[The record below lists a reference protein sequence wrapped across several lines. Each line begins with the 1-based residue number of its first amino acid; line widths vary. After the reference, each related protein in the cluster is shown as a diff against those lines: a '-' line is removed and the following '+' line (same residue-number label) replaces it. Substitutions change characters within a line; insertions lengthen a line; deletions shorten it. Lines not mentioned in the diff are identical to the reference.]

1 MTLPTPP
8 PRTIQQRLAGL
19 NPRQQEAV
27 RYIDGPC
34 LVLAG
39 AGSGKTSVIT
49 TKIAYLVQVC
59 GMSARRIAAV
69 TFTNKAAREMKERVG
84 SMLKGKEG
92 HGLTVSTFHTLGL
105 NIIRRELKAL
115 GYRPGFSLFDPEDA
129 KALLRDLMH
138 KDAQVD
144 ADQINAVQHRISEW
158 KNDLVLP
165 GQAMSHAADEDE
177 LFAARVYEAYN
188 RHLKAYNAVD
198 FDDLI
203 LLPVVLLRD
212 DPEALARWRKRIH
225 YMLVD
230 EYQDTNVSQYQLVKL
245 LMGERKTFTV
255 VGDDD
260 QSIYAWRGAR
270 PENLVTLGEDFPRLD
285 VIKLEQNYRSTGTI
299 LRAANTLISNNPH
312 VYEKTLWSDMGDGAP
327 IRVVVNRHEEAEAD
341 RVASEILTRRIKER
355 AEWRDF
361 AVLYRGNFQARLLE
375 LKLQHY
381 QIPYKLS
388 GGTSFFSRNEI
399 KDAMAYLR
407 LLINPADDNAFL
419 RIVNVPRREIG
430 PSTLEKLANYANDQA
445 TGRSISLFAACHEL
459 GLAEQLPVRA
469 VERLGRF
476 THFIDGVRRR
486 MDGGDAIAAIRDM
499 LREMD
504 YEAWLY
510 QNASAPTIAERR
522 MANVWILIDQLE
534 KSMQASPED
543 EGPDESTASE
553 ETETDSVEAA
563 ISRLVLRD
571 ILEQQAEEDDSDRVQ
586 LLTMHAS
593 KGLEFPH
600 VYLMGLEEELLPHRN
615 AVEAGTVEEE
625 RRLAYVGITRARRT
639 LTLTLARQRKTYGEL
654 MDCAPS
660 RFLDELPEA
669 DLEWEGR
676 PDREDPEKKQARG
689 QDAIAGLRSLLG

>member
-1 MTLPTPP
+1 MNPG
-8 PRTIQQRLAGL
+8 IAQRLRGL
-19 NPRQQEAV
+19 NPSQQEAV
-27 RYIDGPC
+27 RAIDGPC

-49 TKIAYLVQVC
+49 TKIAYLVQEC

-84 SMLKGKEG
+84 SILKGKES
-92 HGLTVSTFHTLGL
+92 HGLRVSTFHTLGL
-105 NIIRRELKAL
+105 NIIRGELKAL

-129 KALLRDLMH
+129 RALLRDLMN

-144 ADQINAVQHRISEW
+144 ADQIKAVQGQISQW

-165 GQAMSHAADEDE
+165 GEALSHAADDNAE
-177 LFAARVYEAYN
+177 LAARVYEAYV
-188 RHLKAYNAVD
+188 RHLRAYNAVD

-212 DPEALARWRKRIH
+212 DPDALARWRRRIH

-230 EYQDTNVSQYQLVKL
+230 EYQDTNVSQYLLVKL
-245 LMGERKTFTV
+245 LMGERATFTV

-270 PENLVTLGEDFPRLD
+270 PENLVTLGEDFPRLK
-285 VIKLEQNYRSTGTI
+285 VVKLEQNYRSTGTI
-299 LRAANTLISNNPH
+299 LRAANALIDHNPH
-312 VYEKTLWSDMGDGAP
+312 VYEKTLWSQMGDGSA
-327 IRVVVNRHEEAEAD
+327 IRVVVNRHEEAEAE
-341 RVASEILTRRIKER
+341 RVASEILTRRIKES
-355 AEWRDF
+355 AAWKDF

-388 GGTSFFSRNEI
+388 GGTSFFSRGEI

-407 LLINPADDNAFL
+407 LLINPGDDNAFL

-430 PSTLEKLANYANDQA
+430 PSTLEKLANYANDQG
-445 TGRSISLFAACHEL
+445 TERGVSLFDACHEM
-459 GLAEQLPVRA
+459 GLSQHLPERA
-469 VERLGRF
+469 VERLTRF
-476 THFIDGVRRR
+476 TRFIDGTRRR
-486 MDGGDAIAAIRDM
+486 MDEGDAMAAIRRM
-499 LREMD
+499 LTEMD

-510 QNASAPTIAERR
+510 QNASAPKVAERR
-522 MANVWILIDQLE
+522 MANVWTLIDQLE
-534 KSMQASPED
+534 KSLDREPED
-543 EGPDESTASE
+543 EGPDDTDSTA
-553 ETETDSVEAA
+553 TQTDSVEDA

-600 VYLMGLEEELLPHRN
+600 VYLMGLEEDLLPHRN
-615 AVEAGTVEEE
+615 AVENGTIEEE

-654 MDCAPS
+654 SDCTPS

-676 PDREDPEKKQARG
+676 ADKEDPEKKQARG
-689 QDAIAGLRSLLG
+689 QNAIAGLRSLLD

>member
-1 MTLPTPP
+1 MSTTPSI
-8 PRTIQQRLAGL
+8 RQRLAKL
-19 NPRQQEAV
+19 NPRQQEAA

-49 TKIAYLVQVC
+49 TKIAYLIQEC
-59 GMSARRIAAV
+59 GMSARKIAAV

-84 SMLKGKEG
+84 EMLQGREG

-105 NIIRRELKAL
+105 NIIRGELKTL
-115 GYRPGFSLFDPEDA
+115 GYKPGFSLFDPEDA
-129 KALLRDLMH
+129 KALLRDLMQ
-138 KDAQVD
+138 KEADTDAE
-144 ADQINAVQHRISEW
+144 QINAVQGQISQW

-165 GQAMSHAADEDE
+165 GQAISHAADEDTQY
-177 LFAARVYEAYN
+177 AARVYEAYS

-212 DPEALARWRKRIH
+212 NPDALARWQRKIQ

-245 LMGERKTFTV
+245 LMAERATFTV

-270 PENLVTLGEDFPRLD
+270 PENLVTLGEDFPRLN

-299 LRAANTLISNNPH
+299 LRAANTLIGNNPH
-312 VYEKTLWSDMGDGAP
+312 VYEKTLWSEMGQGDA
-327 IRVVVNRHEEAEAD
+327 IRVIVNRHEEAEAE

-407 LLINPADDNAFL
+407 LLINPGDDNAFL

-430 PSTLEKLANYANDQA
+430 PGTLEKLANYA
-445 TGRSISLFAACHEL
+445 TERSISLFAACHEI
-459 GLAEQLPVRA
+459 GLEQVLPTRA
-469 VERLGRF
+469 VERLSRF

-486 MDGGDAIAAIRDM
+486 MDQGDAIAAIRDM

-504 YEAWLY
+504 YEAWLF

-522 MANVWILIDQLE
+522 MANVWTLVDQLE
-534 KSMQASPED
+534 KSMHRDDED
-543 EGPDESTASE
+543 GDASE
-553 ETETDSVEAA
+553 ETDDVQSA

-615 AVEAGTVEEE
+615 AIEAGTIEEE

-639 LTLTLARQRKTYGEL
+639 LTLTLARQRKAYGEL
-654 MDCAPS
+654 LDCTPS
-660 RFLDELPEA
+660 RFLEELPPD

-676 PDREDPEKKQARG
+676 ADKEDPEKKQARG
-689 QDAIAGLRSLLG
+689 KDAIAGLRSLLG

>member
-1 MTLPTPP
+1 MS
-8 PRTIQQRLAGL
+8 IQQRLAKL

-49 TKIAYLVQVC
+49 TKIAYLVQEC

-84 SMLKGKEG
+84 QMLKGKEG

-105 NIIRRELKAL
+105 NIIRGELKAL
-115 GYRPGFSLFDPEDA
+115 GYKPGFSLFDPEDA
-129 KALLRDLMH
+129 KALLRDLMN

-144 ADQINAVQHRISEW
+144 AEQINAVQHQISEW

-165 GQAMSHAADEDE
+165 GQALSHAVDEDQQY
-177 LFAARVYEAYN
+177 AARVYEAYV

-203 LLPVVLLRD
+203 LLPVVLLKD
-212 DPEALARWRKRIH
+212 NPDVLARWRRKIH

-230 EYQDTNVSQYQLVKL
+230 EYQDTNVSQYLLVKL
-245 LMGERKTFTV
+245 LMAERKTFTV

-270 PENLVTLGEDFPRLD
+270 PENLVTLGEDFPRLN

-299 LRAANTLISNNPH
+299 LRAANTLIANNPH
-312 VYEKTLWSDMGDGAP
+312 VYEKTLWSEMGQGAP
-327 IRVVVNRHEEAEAD
+327 IRVVVNRHEEAEAE
-341 RVASEILTRRIKER
+341 RVASEILTRRIKES
-355 AEWRDF
+355 AAWRDF

-430 PSTLEKLANYANDQA
+430 PGTLEKLANYA
-445 TGRSISLFAACHEL
+445 TERGVSLFDACHEL
-459 GLAEQLPVRA
+459 GLEQQLPARA
-469 VERLGRF
+469 VERLSRF

-486 MDGGDAIAAIRDM
+486 MDGGDSVAAIRGM
-499 LREMD
+499 MHEMD

-510 QNASAPTIAERR
+510 QNASAPTVAERR
-522 MANVWILIDQLE
+522 MANVWTLIDQLE
-534 KSMQASPED
+534 KSMRRDPEEIEAED
-543 EGPDESTASE
+543 SA
-553 ETETDSVEAA
+553 ETDDVEAA

-571 ILEQQAEEDDSDRVQ
+571 ILEQQAEEDDTDRVQ

-615 AVEAGTVEEE
+615 AIEAGTVEEE

-639 LTLTLARQRKTYGEL
+639 LTLTLARQRKAFGEL
-654 MDCAPS
+654 MDCTPS
-660 RFLDELPEA
+660 RFLDELPPD

-676 PDREDPEKKQARG
+676 ADKEDPEKKQARG

>member
-1 MTLPTPP
+1 MNPS
-8 PRTIQQRLAGL
+8 IAQRIRGL

-27 RYIDGPC
+27 RAIDGPC

-49 TKIAYLVQVC
+49 TKIAYLVKEC

-84 SMLKGKEG
+84 GMLQGKEG

-105 NIIRRELKAL
+105 NIIRGELKAL
-115 GYRPGFSLFDPEDA
+115 GYKPGFSLFDPEDA
-129 KALLRDLMH
+129 KALLRDLMN

-144 ADQINAVQHRISEW
+144 ADQINAVQGQISQW

-165 GQAMSHAADEDE
+165 GEALSHAADDDAH
-177 LFAARVYEAYN
+177 FAARVYEAYV
-188 RHLKAYNAVD
+188 RHLRAYNAVD

-212 DPEALARWRKRIH
+212 SPEALARWQRKIH

-230 EYQDTNVSQYQLVKL
+230 EYQDTNVSQYLLVKL
-245 LMGERKTFTV
+245 LMADRQTFTV

-270 PENLVTLGEDFPRLD
+270 PENLITLGEDFPRLK

-299 LRAANTLISNNPH
+299 LRAANALIAHNSH
-312 VYEKTLWSDMGDGAP
+312 VYEKTLWSQMGDGAP
-327 IRVVVNRHEEAEAD
+327 IRVVVNRHEEAEAE
-341 RVASEILTRRIKER
+341 RVASEILTRRIKES
-355 AEWRDF
+355 AAWKDF

-381 QIPYKLS
+381 QIPYKMS
-388 GGTSFFSRNEI
+388 GGTSFFSRGEV

-407 LLINPADDNAFL
+407 LLINPGDDNAFL

-430 PSTLEKLANYANDQA
+430 PSTLEKLANYA
-445 TGRSISLFAACHEL
+445 TEREVSLFAACHEMGL
-459 GLAEQLPVRA
+459 GQALPERG
-469 VERLGRF
+469 VERLERF
-476 THFIDGVRRR
+476 TRFIDGTRQR
-486 MDGGDAIAAIRDM
+486 MEEGDAMAAIRRM
-499 LREMD
+499 MTEMD

-510 QNASAPTIAERR
+510 QNASAPTVAERR
-522 MANVWILIDQLE
+522 MANVWTLIDQLE
-534 KSMQASPED
+534 KSLDRAPEDSSPED
-543 EGPDESTASE
+543 AESTDSTA
-553 ETETDSVEAA
+553 TQTDSVEDA

-600 VYLMGLEEELLPHRN
+600 VYLMGLEEDLLPHRN
-615 AVEAGTVEEE
+615 AVESGTVEEE
-625 RRLAYVGITRARRT
+625 RRLAYVGITRARQT
-639 LTLTLARQRKTYGEL
+639 LTMTLARQRKTYGEL
-654 MDCAPS
+654 SDCTPS
-660 RFLDELPEA
+660 RFLDELPAE
-669 DLEWEGR
+669 DLDWEGR
-676 PDREDPEKKQARG
+676 PDKEDPEKKQARG
-689 QDAIAGLRSLLG
+689 QSAIAGLRSLLD

>member
-1 MTLPTPP
+1 MSTPP
-8 PRTIQQRLAGL
+8 SIRQRLAKL
-19 NPRQQEAV
+19 NPRQQEAA

-49 TKIAYLVQVC
+49 TKIAYLIQEC
-59 GMSARRIAAV
+59 GMSARKIAAV

-84 SMLKGKEG
+84 EMLQGREG

-105 NIIRRELKAL
+105 NIIRGELKTL
-115 GYRPGFSLFDPEDA
+115 GYKPGFSLFDPEDA
-129 KALLRDLMH
+129 KALLRDLMQ
-138 KDAQVD
+138 KEADTDAE
-144 ADQINAVQHRISEW
+144 QINAVQGQISQW

-165 GQAMSHAADEDE
+165 GQAISHAADEDMQY
-177 LFAARVYEAYN
+177 AARVYEAYS

-212 DPEALARWRKRIH
+212 NPDALARWRRKIQ

-245 LMGERKTFTV
+245 LMAERATFTV

-270 PENLVTLGEDFPRLD
+270 PENLVTLGEDFPRLN

-299 LRAANTLISNNPH
+299 LRAANTLIGNNPH
-312 VYEKTLWSDMGDGAP
+312 VYEKTLWSEMGQGDA
-327 IRVVVNRHEEAEAD
+327 IRVIVNRHEEAEAE

-407 LLINPADDNAFL
+407 LLINPGDDNAFL
-419 RIVNVPRREIG
+419 RIVNVPRREVG
-430 PSTLEKLANYANDQA
+430 PGTLEKLANYATERQV
-445 TGRSISLFAACHEL
+445 SLFAACHEI
-459 GLAEQLPVRA
+459 GLEQVLPTRA
-469 VERLGRF
+469 VERLSRF

-486 MDGGDAIAAIRDM
+486 MDQGDAIAAIRDM

-504 YEAWLY
+504 YEAWLF

-522 MANVWILIDQLE
+522 MANVWTLIDQLE
-534 KSMQASPED
+534 KSMQRDDDDAD
-543 EGPDESTASE
+543 
-553 ETETDSVEAA
+553 ETDDVESA

-615 AVEAGTVEEE
+615 AIEAGTIEEE

-639 LTLTLARQRKTYGEL
+639 LTLTLARQRKAYGEL
-654 MDCAPS
+654 LDCTPS
-660 RFLDELPEA
+660 RFLEELPPD

-676 PDREDPEKKQARG
+676 ADKEDPEKKQARG
-689 QDAIAGLRSLLG
+689 KDAIAGLRSLLG

>member
-1 MTLPTPP
+1 MS
-8 PRTIQQRLAGL
+8 IQQRLASL

-49 TKIAYLVQVC
+49 TKIAYLVQEC

-105 NIIRRELKAL
+105 NIIRSELKAL

-129 KALLRDLMH
+129 KALLRDLMN

-144 ADQINAVQHRISEW
+144 ADQINAVQHQISQW

-165 GQAMSHAADEDE
+165 GQALSHAVDDDEQY
-177 LFAARVYEAYN
+177 AARVYEAYV

-212 DPEALARWRKRIH
+212 DSEALARWRRKIH

-230 EYQDTNVSQYQLVKL
+230 EYQDTNISQYLLVRL
-245 LMGERKTFTV
+245 LMGERSTFTV

-270 PENLVTLGEDFPRLD
+270 PENLVTLGEDFPRLK

-299 LRAANTLISNNPH
+299 LRTANALIANNPH
-312 VYEKTLWSDMGDGAP
+312 VYDKTLWSEMGEGAA
-327 IRVVVNRHEEAEAD
+327 IRVVVNRHEEAEAE

-430 PSTLEKLANYANDQA
+430 PGTLEKLANYANERG
-445 TGRSISLFAACHEL
+445 TSLFAACHEL
-459 GLAEQLPVRA
+459 GLEQQLPVRA

-486 MDGGDAIAAIRDM
+486 MDQGDAIEAIRGM
-499 LREMD
+499 LHEMD

-522 MANVWILIDQLE
+522 MANVWVLVDQLE
-534 KSMQASPED
+534 KSMNRDPED
-543 EGPDESTASE
+543 TAST
-553 ETETDSVEAA
+553 ETETDDVESA

-571 ILEQQAEEDDSDRVQ
+571 ILEQQAEEDDSDRIQ

-615 AVEAGTVEEE
+615 AIEAGTVEEE

-654 MDCAPS
+654 MDCTPS
-660 RFLDELPEA
+660 RFLDELPA
-669 DLEWEGR
+669 GDLEWEGR
-676 PDREDPEKKQARG
+676 ADREDPEKKQARG
-689 QDAIAGLRSLLG
+689 KDAIAGLRSLLG

>member
-1 MTLPTPP
+1 MS
-8 PRTIQQRLAGL
+8 IKQRLAKL

-27 RYIDGPC
+27 RFIDGPC

-49 TKIAYLVQVC
+49 SKIAYLVQEC
-59 GMSARRIAAV
+59 GLSARKIAAV

-84 SMLKGKEG
+84 QLLQGREG

-105 NIIRRELKAL
+105 NIIRGELKTL
-115 GYRPGFSLFDPEDA
+115 GYKPGFSLFDPEDA
-129 KALLRDLMH
+129 KALLRDLMQ
-138 KDAQVD
+138 KDAQID
-144 ADQINAVQHRISEW
+144 ADQINRVQGQISTW

-165 GQAMSHAADEDE
+165 GDALSHAADDDE
-177 LFAARVYEAYN
+177 QFAARVYEAYN

-212 DPEALARWRKRIH
+212 DPEVLARWRRKIH

-230 EYQDTNVSQYQLVKL
+230 EYQDTNVSQYLLVKL
-245 LMGERKTFTV
+245 LMAERATFTV

-270 PENLVTLGEDFPRLD
+270 PENLVTLGEDFPRLN

-299 LRAANTLISNNPH
+299 LRAANTLIANNPH
-312 VYEKTLWSDMGDGAP
+312 VYEKALWSELGPGDA

-388 GGTSFFSRNEI
+388 GGTSFFARNEI

-430 PSTLEKLANYANDQA
+430 PGTLEKLANYANDQA
-445 TGRSISLFAACHEL
+445 TGRGISLFAACHEI
-459 GLAEQLPVRA
+459 GLEQVLPARA

-486 MDGGDAIAAIRDM
+486 MDSGDAIAAIRDM

-504 YEAWLY
+504 YEAWLH
-510 QNASAPTIAERR
+510 QNASAPTVAERR
-522 MANVWILIDQLE
+522 MANVWTLIDQLE
-534 KSMQASPED
+534 KSMERNAED
-543 EGPDESTASE
+543 SATEDSDSL
-553 ETETDSVEAA
+553 ETETDGVEAA

-600 VYLMGLEEELLPHRN
+600 VYLMGLEEDLLPHRN

-639 LTLTLARQRKTYGEL
+639 LTLTLARQRKAYGEL
-654 MDCAPS
+654 LDCTPS
-660 RFLDELPEA
+660 RFLDELPPD
-669 DLEWEGR
+669 DLDWEGR
-676 PDREDPEKKQARG
+676 ADKEDPEKKQARG
-689 QDAIAGLRSLLG
+689 KDAIAGLRSLLG

>member
-1 MTLPTPP
+1 MTLPSTPS
-8 PRTIQQRLAGL
+8 TIQQRLARL
-19 NPRQQEAV
+19 NPRQREAA

-49 TKIAYLVQVC
+49 TKIAYLVQAC

-84 SMLKGKEG
+84 DMLKGREG

-129 KALLRDLMH
+129 KALLRDLMQ

-144 ADQINAVQHRISEW
+144 AEAINSVQQRISAW

-165 GQAMSHAADEDE
+165 GQAMSHAADDDE
-177 LFAARVYEAYN
+177 LFAGRVYEAYN

-212 DPEALARWRKRIH
+212 DPEALTRWRKRIH

-230 EYQDTNVSQYQLVKL
+230 EYQDTNVSQYQLVQL
-245 LMGERKTFTV
+245 LMGERQTFTV

-270 PENLVTLGEDFPRLD
+270 PENLVTLGEDFPRLK
-285 VIKLEQNYRSTGTI
+285 VVKLEQNYRSTGTI
-299 LRAANTLISNNPH
+299 LRAANTLIANNPH

-355 AEWRDF
+355 GEWRDF

-430 PSTLEKLANYANDQA
+430 PGTLEKLANYANDPT
-445 TGRSISLFAACHEL
+445 TGRGISLFAACREL
-459 GLAEQLPVRA
+459 GLEQQLPTRA

-486 MDGGDAIAAIRDM
+486 MDQGDAIAAIRDM

-534 KSMQASPED
+534 KSMQADPEEASPE
-543 EGPDESTASE
+543 ESTASE

-615 AVEAGTVEEE
+615 AIEAGTVEEE

-639 LTLTLARQRKTYGEL
+639 LTLTLARQRKAYGEL

-689 QDAIAGLRSLLG
+689 KDAIAGLRSLLG

>member
-1 MTLPTPP
+1 MSTTPSI
-8 PRTIQQRLAGL
+8 RQRLAKL
-19 NPRQQEAV
+19 NPRQQEAA

-49 TKIAYLVQVC
+49 TKIAYLIQEC
-59 GMSARRIAAV
+59 GMSARKIAAV

-84 SMLKGKEG
+84 EMLQGREG

-105 NIIRRELKAL
+105 NIIRGELKTL
-115 GYRPGFSLFDPEDA
+115 GYKPGFSLFDPEDA
-129 KALLRDLMH
+129 KALLRDLMQ
-138 KDAQVD
+138 KEADTDAE
-144 ADQINAVQHRISEW
+144 QINAVQGQISQW

-165 GQAMSHAADEDE
+165 GQAISHAADEDAQY
-177 LFAARVYEAYN
+177 AARVYEAYS

-212 DPEALARWRKRIH
+212 NPEALARWQRKIQ

-245 LMGERKTFTV
+245 LMAERATFTV

-270 PENLVTLGEDFPRLD
+270 PENLVTLGEDFPRLN

-299 LRAANTLISNNPH
+299 LRAANTLIGNNPH
-312 VYEKTLWSDMGDGAP
+312 VYEKTLWSEMGQGDA
-327 IRVVVNRHEEAEAD
+327 IRVIVNRHEEAEAE

-407 LLINPADDNAFL
+407 LLINPGDDNAFL

-430 PSTLEKLANYANDQA
+430 PGTLEKLANYA
-445 TGRSISLFAACHEL
+445 TERSISLFAACHEI
-459 GLAEQLPVRA
+459 GLEQVLPTRA
-469 VERLGRF
+469 VERLSRF

-486 MDGGDAIAAIRDM
+486 MDQGDAIAAIRDM
-499 LREMD
+499 LHEMD
-504 YEAWLY
+504 YEAWLF

-522 MANVWILIDQLE
+522 MANVWTLVDQLE
-534 KSMQASPED
+534 KSMHRDDED
-543 EGPDESTASE
+543 GDASE
-553 ETETDSVEAA
+553 ETDDVQSA

-615 AVEAGTVEEE
+615 AIEAGTIEEE

-639 LTLTLARQRKTYGEL
+639 LTLTLARQRKAYGEL
-654 MDCAPS
+654 LDCTPS
-660 RFLDELPEA
+660 RFLEELPPD

-676 PDREDPEKKQARG
+676 ADKEDPEKKQARG
-689 QDAIAGLRSLLG
+689 KDAIAGLRSLLG

>member
-1 MTLPTPP
+1 MS
-8 PRTIQQRLAGL
+8 IKQRLAKL

-49 TKIAYLVQVC
+49 SKIAYLVQEC
-59 GMSARRIAAV
+59 GMSARKIAAV

-84 SMLKGKEG
+84 QLLQGREG

-105 NIIRRELKAL
+105 NIIRAELKTL
-115 GYRPGFSLFDPEDA
+115 GYKPGFSLFDPEDA
-129 KALLRDLMH
+129 KALLRDLMN

-144 ADQINAVQHRISEW
+144 ADQINRVQSQISTW

-165 GQAMSHAADEDE
+165 GQALSHAADEDE
-177 LFAARVYEAYN
+177 QYAARLYEAYN

-203 LLPVVLLRD
+203 LLPVALLQS
-212 DPEALARWRKRIH
+212 DPEALVRWQRKIH

-230 EYQDTNVSQYQLVKL
+230 EYQDTNVSQYLLVKL
-245 LMGERKTFTV
+245 LMQERATFTV

-270 PENLVTLGEDFPRLD
+270 PENLVTLGEDFPRLR
-285 VIKLEQNYRSTGTI
+285 VIKLEQNYRSTGVI
-299 LRAANTLISNNPH
+299 LRAANTLIANNPH
-312 VYEKTLWSDMGDGAP
+312 VYEKTLWSDMGPGDP
-327 IRVVVNRHEEAEAD
+327 IRIVVNRHEEAEAE
-341 RVASEILTRRIKER
+341 RVASEILTRRIKES

-407 LLINPADDNAFL
+407 LLINPGDDNAFL

-430 PSTLEKLANYANDQA
+430 PGTLEKLANYATERD
-445 TGRSISLFAACHEL
+445 GSLFAACHEL
-459 GLAEQLPVRA
+459 GLEQVLSTRA

-476 THFIDGVRRR
+476 VHFIDGVRKR
-486 MDGGDAIAAIRDM
+486 MDQGDAIAAIREMVRD
-499 LREMD
+499 MD
-504 YEAWLY
+504 YESWLY

-534 KSMQASPED
+534 KSMERE
-543 EGPDESTASE
+543 EGE
-553 ETETDSVEAA
+553 ETDDVESA

-600 VYLMGLEEELLPHRN
+600 VYLMGLEEDLLPHRN
-615 AVEAGTVEEE
+615 SIEAGTVEEE

-639 LTLTLARQRKTYGEL
+639 LTLTLARQRKAYGEL
-654 MDCAPS
+654 MDCTPS
-660 RFLDELPEA
+660 RFLDELPAE

-676 PDREDPEKKQARG
+676 ADKENPDKKQARG
-689 QDAIAGLRSLLG
+689 KDAIAGLRSLLG

>member
-1 MTLPTPP
+1 MSTSIKS
-8 PRTIQQRLAGL
+8 RVAGL

-49 TKIAYLVQVC
+49 TKIAYLVQEC

-129 KALLRDLMH
+129 KALLRDLMN

-144 ADQINAVQHRISEW
+144 AEQINAVQQQISQW
-158 KNDLVLP
+158 KNDLLLP
-165 GQAMSHAADEDE
+165 GPALSHAEDDDEQY
-177 LFAARVYEAYN
+177 AARVYEAYV

-212 DPEALARWRKRIH
+212 DPEALARWRRKIH

-230 EYQDTNVSQYQLVKL
+230 EYQDTNISQYLLVRL
-245 LMGERKTFTV
+245 LMGERATFTV

-270 PENLVTLGEDFPRLD
+270 PENLVTLGEDFPRLK

-299 LRAANTLISNNPH
+299 LRAANTLIANNPH
-312 VYEKTLWSDMGDGAP
+312 VYDKTLWSEMGEGAA
-327 IRVVVNRHEEAEAD
+327 IRVVVNRHEEAEAE
-341 RVASEILTRRIKER
+341 RVASEILTRRIKES

-445 TGRSISLFAACHEL
+445 SGRSISLFAACHEL
-459 GLAEQLPVRA
+459 GLAQQLPERA
-469 VERLGRF
+469 MDRLSRF

-486 MDGGDAIAAIRDM
+486 MDQGDAIEAIRGM
-499 LREMD
+499 LHEMD

-534 KSMQASPED
+534 KSMNRDPED
-543 EGPDESTASE
+543 MASE
-553 ETETDSVEAA
+553 ETETDDVEAA

-639 LTLTLARQRKTYGEL
+639 LTLTLARQRKAYGEL
-654 MDCAPS
+654 MDCTPS
-660 RFLDELPEA
+660 RFLDELPEG

-676 PDREDPEKKQARG
+676 ADREDPGKKQARG

>member
-1 MTLPTPP
+1 MSTSIAS
-8 PRTIQQRLAGL
+8 RIAKL
-19 NPRQQEAV
+19 NPSQREAV
-27 RYIDGPC
+27 KAIDGPC

-49 TKIAYLVQVC
+49 TKIAYLVQEC

-84 SMLKGKEG
+84 QMLKGKES
-92 HGLTVSTFHTLGL
+92 HGLRVSTFHTLGL
-105 NIIRRELKAL
+105 NIIRGELKAL
-115 GYRPGFSLFDPEDA
+115 GYKPGFSLFDPEDA
-129 KALLRDLMH
+129 KALLRDLMN

-144 ADQINAVQHRISEW
+144 ADHINRVQSIISAW

-165 GQAMSHAADEDE
+165 GQALSHAADEDE
-177 LFAARVYEAYN
+177 LFAARVYEAYV

-203 LLPVVLLRD
+203 LLPVTLLRD
-212 DPEALARWRKRIH
+212 DPEALARWRRKIH

-230 EYQDTNVSQYQLVKL
+230 EYQDTNVSQYQLVRM
-245 LMGERKTFTV
+245 LMGERATFTV

-270 PENLVTLGEDFPRLD
+270 PENLVTLGEDFPRLK

-299 LRAANTLISNNPH
+299 LRAANTLIANNPH
-312 VYEKTLWSDMGDGAP
+312 VYEKTLWSDMGQGEA
-327 IRVVVNRHEEAEAD
+327 IRVVVNRQEEAEAE

-430 PSTLEKLANYANDQA
+430 PGTLEKLANYA
-445 TGRSISLFAACHEL
+445 TERSVSLFAACHEM
-459 GLAEQLPVRA
+459 GLAEQLPARA

-476 THFIDGVRRR
+476 THFIDGVRTR
-486 MDGGDAIAAIRDM
+486 MDKGDAIAAIRGM
-499 LREMD
+499 LHEMD

-522 MANVWILIDQLE
+522 MANVWTLVDQLE
-534 KSMQASPED
+534 KSMQAD
-543 EGPDESTASE
+543 PDEDSPST
-553 ETETDSVEAA
+553 ETETDDVEAA

-615 AVEAGTVEEE
+615 AIETGSVEEE

-639 LTLTLARQRKTYGEL
+639 LTLTLARQRKTYGEM
-654 MDCAPS
+654 MDCTPS
-660 RFLDELPEA
+660 RFLDELPA
-669 DLEWEGR
+669 DALEWEGR
-676 PDREDPEKKQARG
+676 ADREDPEKKQARG
-689 QDAIAGLRSLLG
+689 QSAIAGLRSLLD

>member
-1 MTLPTPP
+1 MSDI
-8 PRTIQQRLAGL
+8 RQRLAKL

-27 RYIDGPC
+27 RFIDGPC

-49 TKIAYLVQVC
+49 TKIAYLVQEC
-59 GMSARRIAAV
+59 GMSARKIAAV

-84 SMLKGKEG
+84 QMLKGREG
-92 HGLTVSTFHTLGL
+92 HGLTVSTFHNLGL

-115 GYRPGFSLFDPEDA
+115 GFRPGFSLFDPEDA
-129 KALLRDLMH
+129 KALLRDLMQ
-138 KDAQVD
+138 KEADTDAE
-144 ADQINAVQHRISEW
+144 QINGVQNQISQW

-165 GQAMSHAADEDE
+165 GPAISHAEDEDQQY
-177 LFAARVYEAYN
+177 AARIYEAYN

-203 LLPVVLLRD
+203 MLPVVLLKT

-230 EYQDTNVSQYQLVKL
+230 EYQDTNVSQYQLVKM
-245 LMGERKTFTV
+245 LMDERATFTV

-270 PENLVTLGEDFPRLD
+270 PENLVTLGEDFPRLN
-285 VIKLEQNYRSTGTI
+285 VIKLEQNYRSTATI
-299 LRAANTLISNNPH
+299 LRAANTLIANNPH
-312 VYEKTLWSDMGDGAP
+312 VYEKTLWSDMGQGDP
-327 IRVVVNRHEEAEAD
+327 IRVVVNRHEEAEAE
-341 RVASEILTRRIKER
+341 RVAGEILTRRIKER

-375 LKLQHY
+375 LKLQHH

-407 LLINPADDNAFL
+407 LLINPDDDNAFL

-430 PSTLEKLANYANDQA
+430 PGTLEKLANYASER
-445 TGRSISLFAACHEL
+445 GGSMFSACHEM
-459 GLAEQLPVRA
+459 GLEQVLPTRA

-476 THFIDGVRRR
+476 AHFIDGVRKR
-486 MDGGDAIAAIRDM
+486 MDQGDAIAAIREMIRD
-499 LREMD
+499 MD

-522 MANVWILIDQLE
+522 MANVWTLIDQLE
-534 KSMQASPED
+534 KSMHRDDED
-543 EGPDESTASE
+543 GEASE
-553 ETETDSVEAA
+553 ETDDVQSA

-593 KGLEFPH
+593 KGLEFLH

-615 AVEAGTVEEE
+615 AIESGTIEEE

-639 LTLTLARQRKTYGEL
+639 LTLTLARQRKAYGEL
-654 MDCAPS
+654 LDCTPS
-660 RFLDELPEA
+660 RFLDELPA
-669 DLEWEGR
+669 DDLEWEGR
-676 PDREDPEKKQARG
+676 ADKENPEKKQERG
-689 QDAIAGLRSLLG
+689 QSAIAGLRSLLG

>member
-1 MTLPTPP
+1 MNAPT
-8 PRTIQQRLAGL
+8 TIQQRLAKL

-49 TKIAYLVQVC
+49 TKIAYLVQAC

-84 SMLKGKEG
+84 AMLKGREG

-129 KALLRDLMH
+129 KALLRDLMQ

-144 ADQINAVQHRISEW
+144 AEAINSVQHQISAW

-165 GQAMSHAADEDE
+165 GQAMSHAAEDDE

-212 DPEALARWRKRIH
+212 DPEALTRWRKRIH

-230 EYQDTNVSQYQLVKL
+230 EYQDTNVSQYQLVQL
-245 LMGERKTFTV
+245 LMGERQTFTV

-270 PENLVTLGEDFPRLD
+270 PENLVTLGEDFPRLQ
-285 VIKLEQNYRSTGTI
+285 VVKLEQNYRSTGTI

-312 VYEKTLWSDMGDGAP
+312 VYEKTLWSDKGEGAP
-327 IRVVVNRHEEAEAD
+327 IRVVVNRHEEAEAE

-430 PSTLEKLANYANDQA
+430 PGTLEKLANYANDPA
-445 TGRSISLFAACHEL
+445 TGRGISLFAACHEL
-459 GLAEQLPVRA
+459 GLEQQLPVRA

-486 MDGGDAIAAIRDM
+486 MDQGDAIAAIREM

-534 KSMQASPED
+534 KSMQADPE
-543 EGPDESTASE
+543 ESEASE
-553 ETETDSVEAA
+553 ETETDDVEAA

-615 AVEAGTVEEE
+615 AIEAGTVEEE

-639 LTLTLARQRKTYGEL
+639 LTLTLARQRKAFGEL

-660 RFLDELPEA
+660 RFLDELPGG

-676 PDREDPEKKQARG
+676 ADKEDPVKKQARG

>member
-1 MTLPTPP
+1 MSDEITAQI
-8 PRTIQQRLAGL
+8 RNRVAKL

-49 TKIAYLVQVC
+49 TKIAYLVLEC

-69 TFTNKAAREMKERVG
+69 TFTNKAAREMKERVS
-84 SMLKGKEG
+84 SMLPGKSG

-105 NIIRRELKAL
+105 NIIRAELKQL
-115 GYRPGFSLFDPEDA
+115 GYRSGFSLFDPEDA
-129 KALLRDLMH
+129 RALLRDLMH

-144 ADQINAVQHRISEW
+144 KDQIQQVQNLISTW
-158 KNDLVLP
+158 KNDLVSP
-165 GQAMSHAADEDE
+165 GQAASFADTKDQE
-177 LFAARVYEAYN
+177 FAAHVYDAYV

-203 LLPVVLLRD
+203 YLPATLFES
-212 DPEALARWRKRIH
+212 DPEALARWQKRIH

-230 EYQDTNVSQYQLVKL
+230 EYQDTNSSQYRLVRL
-245 LMGERKTFTV
+245 LMGDRQTFTV

-270 PENLVTLGEDFPRLD
+270 PENLVQLGEDFPRLN
-285 VIKLEQNYRSTGTI
+285 VIKLEQNYRSTALI
-299 LRAANTLISNNPH
+299 LNAANTLIANNPH
-312 VYEKTLWSDMGDGAP
+312 VYEKTLWSQMGEGEA
-327 IRVVVNRHEEAEAD
+327 IRVLMCRNEEAETE
-341 RVASEILTRRIKER
+341 RVASEILTRRIKLN
-355 AEWRDF
+355 AKWRDF

-430 PSTLEKLANYANDQA
+430 PSTIEKLANYAAQ
-445 TGRSISLFAACHEL
+445 REVSLFAASGEL
-459 GLAEQLPVRA
+459 GLNEVLSEKALK
-469 VERLGRF
+469 RLEWFCRF
-476 THFIDGVRRR
+476 IEGVRKR
-486 MDGGDAIAAIRDM
+486 MDQGNALSAIRQM
-499 LREMD
+499 FEEMD
-504 YEAWLY
+504 YEAWLH
-510 QNASAPTIAERR
+510 QNASAPIVAEKR
-522 MANVWILIDQLE
+522 MKNIWTLIDQLE
-534 KSMQASPED
+534 KSVQRHQDD
-543 EGPDESTASE
+543 ELGADEE
-553 ETETDSVEAA
+553 GETDDVESA

-571 ILEQQAEEDDSDRVQ
+571 ILDQQAEEDDTDRVQ
-586 LLTMHAS
+586 LLTLHAS
-593 KGLEFPH
+593 KGLEYPH
-600 VYLMGLEEELLPHRN
+600 VYIMGLEEDLLPHRN
-615 AVEAGTVEEE
+615 SIEVGTVEEE

-639 LTLTLARQRKTYGEL
+639 LTLTLAKQRKAFGE
-654 MDCAPS
+654 MMECAPS
-660 RFLDELPEA
+660 RFLDELPQ
-669 DLEWEGR
+669 DILEWEGR
-676 PDREDPEKKQARG
+676 ADKEDPEKKHQRG
-689 QDAIAGLRSLLG
+689 TSAIAGLRSLLG